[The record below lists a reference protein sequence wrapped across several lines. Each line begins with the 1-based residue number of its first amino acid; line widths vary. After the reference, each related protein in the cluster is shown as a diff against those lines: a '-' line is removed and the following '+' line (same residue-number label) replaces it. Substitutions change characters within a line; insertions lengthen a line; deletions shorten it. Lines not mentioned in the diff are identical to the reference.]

1 MLKARFGADPRVTY
15 INLGDAVDMRNI
27 DIAYDGVHL
36 IASGNDTI
44 ASRLVAPVLA
54 AAR

>member
-1 MLKARFGADPRVTY
+1 MRRRCLAPTARHL
-15 INLGDAVDMRNI
+15 ILGDAVDMRNP

-44 ASRLVAPVLA
+44 ASGLVAPVLE